1 MTRPTTASVERLA
14 EEYRALRDA
23 AAVVD
28 LSRWTVLEITGPET
42 RGFLQGT
49 ATQDFETA
57 PSSGVAARTLFLT
70 EKGRPVSHAWV
81 TFGPRADGADPLT
94 AWILA
99 DEGVYQVLK
108 THLERFRVM
117 EDVEFRG
124 PEGIPRLLGV
134 AGPERDPLAQA
145 VASRVP
151 GTTAIHA
158 EPLSFVLIPNDASPS
173 TLPPA
178 VDPRV
183 FEAWRIGA
191 GLPLQGIDFDQDR
204 IATELLLPEAI
215 SMTKGCYV
223 GQEVVARTAHR
234 GKLRRQRVGF
244 RFAWGG
250 EPIPKGTALR
260 SGGLEAGHVTST
272 AWEPGTSQG
281 LGMGYL
287 TPDSLAMKLDVLA
300 IQGEKSTLLSLHSW
314 PL

>member
-1 MTRPTTASVERLA
+1 MTRPTTSSVERLA

-28 LSRWTVLEITGPET
+28 LSRWTVLELHGPET
-42 RGFLQGT
+42 RGFLQGV
-49 ATQDFETA
+49 ATQDLEKA
-57 PSSGVAARTLFLT
+57 PAAGTAARTLFLT
-70 EKGRPVSHAWV
+70 EKGRPVAHGWV
-81 TFGPRADGADPLT
+81 TFGASDT
-94 AWILA
+94 AWILG
-99 DEGVYQVLK
+99 DEGTLQALK
-108 THLERFRVM
+108 PHLERLRVM

-124 PEGIPRLLGV
+124 PEGTPTLLGV

-145 VASRVP
+145 IASRAP
-151 GTTAIHA
+151 GTTAVRA
-158 EPLSFVLIPNDASPS
+158 APLSFVLVPSEASPS
-173 TLPPA
+173 ALPSA
-178 VDPRV
+178 VDSRA
-183 FEAWRIGA
+183 FEAWRIA
-191 GLPLQGIDFDQDR
+191 VGLPFQGIDFDQDR

-234 GKLRRQRVGF
+234 GKLRRRRVGF
-244 RFAWGG
+244 RFPWGG
-250 EPIPKGTALR
+250 EPIPAGTELR

-272 AWEPGTSQG
+272 ACEPGTGQG

-287 TPDSLAMKLDVLA
+287 TPDALDMGLDVLA